1 MKIFYIVDVM
11 YPTYYPEEEEEDTW
25 TKTAEVPEALWTS
38 YKEAFN
44 NFNKLH
50 NELHEALTKSKY
62 E

>member
-1 MKIFYIVDVM
+1 MKIFYIVDDM
-11 YPTYYPEEEEEDTW
+11 YHTYYPEEKENTW

-38 YKEAFN
+38 YKEAFS

-50 NELHEALTKSKY
+50 DELHEALTKSKY